1 MKKQAYLLISLI
13 LISLL
18 LLTACGPAK
27 PFTADDFAMGTVIT
41 QEIYGADAQKT
52 SQEVIAKI
60 KDLEALMTIN
70 APGGDVNRL
79 NEQAGNGYVTVNPE
93 TMSVLK
99 SARKISELSGG
110 AFDVTVGPVVK
121 VWRIGSDKPQIPP
134 DAVLKDLVA
143 LIDYADVHLDE
154 TSNQASLQRPGQIVD
169 LGGIAKGYAGDVA
182 KAIYQKDGTQSALI
196 NLGGNVVA
204 LGHKPDG
211 STWSIGIQNPKSD
224 TGEVVGVVH
233 VSDQAVVTSGDYQR
247 YFEKD
252 GKRYCHIIDTQ
263 TGYPAE
269 SGLMSATI
277 VASSSIEADG
287 LSTAAFVLGLT
298 KGLDLIKRYGQAE
311 AIFITTDKKIY
322 VTKGLQG
329 NFQLKDARHEYTYV
343 QEG

>member
-13 LISLL
+13 LISLFL
-18 LLTACGPAK
+18 ITACGPIK
-27 PFTADDFAMGTVIT
+27 PFAADDFAMGTVIT
-41 QEIYGADAQKT
+41 QELYGADAQKT

-93 TMSVLK
+93 TTSVLK
-99 SARKISELSGG
+99 SVRKISELSNG

-121 VWRIGSDKPQIPP
+121 AWGIGSDKPQIPP
-134 DAVLKDLVA
+134 DLVLKDLVS
-143 LIDYADVHLDE
+143 LIDYTDVHLDE
-154 TSNQASLQRPGQIVD
+154 NKNQVSLQRPGQIVD

-182 KAIYQKDGTQSALI
+182 KTIYQKNGTQSGLI
-196 NLGGNVVA
+196 NLGGNVVV

-211 STWSIGIQNPKSD
+211 SPWSIGIQNPRSE

>member
-13 LISLL
+13 SLF

-41 QEIYGADAQKT
+41 QELYGADALKT

-60 KDLEALMTIN
+60 KSLETLMTIN
-70 APGGDVNRL
+70 SPGGDVNQL
-79 NEQAGNGYVTVNPE
+79 NEQAGNGYVTVNSE

-121 VWRIGSDKPQIPP
+121 VWGIGSDKPQIPP

-182 KAIYQKDGTQSALI
+182 KTIYQKNGTQSALI

-211 STWSIGIQNPKSD
+211 STWSIGIQNPRSE

-252 GKRYCHIIDTQ
+252 GKRYWHIIDTQ
-263 TGYPAE
+263 TGYPAA

-287 LSTAAFVLGLT
+287 LSTAAFVLGLS
-298 KGLDLIKRYGQAE
+298 KGLDLIERYGQAE